1 LKDKLYDHNLS
12 FLLPIILFSK
22 FKTKV
27 KPILFT
33 FLSNPFNTS
42 FISFINKFL
51 LSSSSRN
58 FFKASK
64 NAAVSLLRFLSFLPA
79 SIKLLQT
86 FLIAFIFFSL
96 SPGLV
101 VKVKSPRLALPFL

>member
-1 LKDKLYDHNLS
+1 MKDKLYDHNLS

-64 NAAVSLLRFLSFLPA
+64 NAVSLLRFLSFLPA